1 MDIQEFAKFKELMK
15 IRLNSVNID
24 INMIYNLSQNKINIF
39 IKNRITKKRKSMQ
52 YVYNEKFNID
62 YNSEILYNEIIKK
75 LYNEIIKIMKGK
87 KNKND

>member
-15 IRLNSVNID
+15 IRLNSINID

-39 IKNRITKKRKSMQ
+39 IKHRITKKRKSMQ

-62 YNSEILYNEIIKK
+62 YNSEILYNEIIK
-75 LYNEIIKIMKGK
+75 IMKGK
-87 KNKND
+87 KNKK

>member
-15 IRLNSVNID
+15 IRLNSINID

-39 IKNRITKKRKSMQ
+39 IKNRITKKCKSIQ

-62 YNSEILYNEIIKK
+62 YNSEILYNEII
-75 LYNEIIKIMKGK
+75 EIMKGK
-87 KNKND
+87 KIK

>member
-15 IRLNSVNID
+15 IRLNAINID

-39 IKNRITKKRKSMQ
+39 IKHRITKKRKSMK

-62 YNSEILYNEIIKK
+62 YNSEILYNEII
-75 LYNEIIKIMKGK
+75 EIMKGK
-87 KNKND
+87 K

>member
-15 IRLNSVNID
+15 IRLNSINID

-39 IKNRITKKRKSMQ
+39 IKHRITKKRKSKQ

-62 YNSEILYNEIIKK
+62 YNSEILYNEIIEK
-75 LYNEIIKIMKGK
+75 MKGK
-87 KNKND
+87 

>member
-15 IRLNSVNID
+15 IRLNAINID

-39 IKNRITKKRKSMQ
+39 IKHRITKKRKSMQ

-62 YNSEILYNEIIKK
+62 YNSEILYNEII
-75 LYNEIIKIMKGK
+75 EIMKGK
-87 KNKND
+87 K